1 MCPPTHKKTPLGGIL
16 TNVWVFQ
23 SKHFIIFVVCYLGSI
38 PHWDRGKVTVSKV
51 GIVTSNEPF
60 GLNHLGICQQLLLE
74 DMVNIPIIYRVYY
87 TSQVVGLGISE
98 PSTAVRK
105 PMIVDLNPPFTYLFF
120 FDCRELTSNSRFIEI
135 PDPKNR
141 NPSFLVVTRLLA
153 WNEGSFGNGDA
164 SEPPSKRDP
173 AFGWVTCIFDVWVG
187 YTPEI
192 QHRYQKKTY
201 LKGHT
206 FSNPSFWVSML
217 VFGGV
222 GFF

>member
-1 MCPPTHKKTPLGGIL
+1 MGLLLGFIALQLYISWHAYCISTTIILLLFQICNAIAISQKLCAPSPTKKTPLGGIL

-105 PMIVDLNPPFTYLFF
+105 PMIVDLNHPFTYLFF
-120 FDCRELTSNSRFIEI
+120 F
-135 PDPKNR
+135 
-141 NPSFLVVTRLLA
+141 
-153 WNEGSFGNGDA
+153 
-164 SEPPSKRDP
+164 
-173 AFGWVTCIFDVWVG
+173 
-187 YTPEI
+187 
-192 QHRYQKKTY
+192 
-201 LKGHT
+201 
-206 FSNPSFWVSML
+206 
-217 VFGGV
+217 
-222 GFF
+222 